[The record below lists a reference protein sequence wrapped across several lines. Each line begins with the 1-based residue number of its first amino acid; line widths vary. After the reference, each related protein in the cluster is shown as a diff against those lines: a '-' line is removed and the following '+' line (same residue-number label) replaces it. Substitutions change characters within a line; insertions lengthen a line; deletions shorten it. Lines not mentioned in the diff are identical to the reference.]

1 MNSNSSSLFSLAH
14 DLLTYGLDG
23 SPIYADQFTR
33 LNRDVYERAIELYNT
48 RGTTVEEEAELCL
61 GLLVAFAATIYDNG
75 SKQECIQ
82 SVLDRSWEVLPK
94 LPPSLLKVRLLTY
107 CYGEFYDESLAKEAH
122 EIINTWNKGELTL
135 EQTEIV
141 EELKDFEENQYPFE
155 EVKG

>member
-1 MNSNSSSLFSLAH
+1 MDSNSSSLFSLAH
-14 DLLTYGLDG
+14 HLLTYGLDG
-23 SPIYADQFTR
+23 SPIYADQFAR

-75 SKQECIQ
+75 SKQEYVQ

-94 LPPSLLKVRLLTY
+94 LSPSLLKVRLLTY
-107 CYGEFYDESLAKEAH
+107 SYSECYDEELAKEAH
-122 EIINTWNKGELTL
+122 VIINTWNKAELTL
-135 EQTEIV
+135 EQAEVI
-141 EELKDFEENQYPFE
+141 EELQNFEENPYPFE

>member
-1 MNSNSSSLFSLAH
+1 MDSNSSSLFSLAH

-23 SPIYADQFTR
+23 SPIYADQFTC

-94 LPPSLLKVRLLTY
+94 LSPSLLKVQLLTY
-107 CYGEFYDESLAKEAH
+107 CYSEFYDESLAKEAH
-122 EIINTWNKGELTL
+122 EIINTWNKAELTL
-135 EQTEIV
+135 EQAEII
-141 EELKDFEENQYPFE
+141 EDLKNLEENQYPFE
-155 EVKG
+155 VVE

>member
-1 MNSNSSSLFSLAH
+1 MDSNSSSLFSLAH

-23 SPIYADQFTR
+23 SPIYADHFTR
-33 LNRDVYERAIELYNT
+33 LNRDVYERAIELYDT

-82 SVLDRSWEVLPK
+82 NVLDRSWEVLPK
-94 LPPSLLKVRLLTY
+94 LSPSLLKVRLLTY
-107 CYGEFYDESLAKEAH
+107 CYSEFYDEELAREAY
-122 EIINTWNKGELTL
+122 EIINTWNRAELTL
-135 EQTEIV
+135 EQSEII
-141 EELKDFEENQYPFE
+141 EDLRNFEENPYPFE

>member
-1 MNSNSSSLFSLAH
+1 MDSNSSSLFSLAH
-14 DLLTYGLDG
+14 HLLTYGLDG

-75 SKQECIQ
+75 SKQEYVQ
-82 SVLDRSWEVLPK
+82 NVLDRSWEVLPK
-94 LPPSLLKVRLLTY
+94 LSPSLLKVRLLTY
-107 CYGEFYDESLAKEAH
+107 CYSECYDEELAKEAH
-122 EIINTWNKGELTL
+122 VIINTWNKAELTL
-135 EQTEIV
+135 EQAEVI
-141 EELKDFEENQYPFE
+141 EELQNFEENPYPFE